1 MKKNDKGFTLI
12 ELLAVIVVLA
22 IIMVI
27 ATMAVNR
34 QIKKARKD
42 ANEINKEVIAKAA
55 KTCLVE
61 NAQEDCNTIEELQE
75 KGYLEEFE
83 DPWTGESNN
92 LDNSYAIIIN
102 EDGTDAD
109 VIYFGEG
116 ITEENETPP
125 EEYFSWCNNEH
136 TCTDGLTSDGK
147 EWLQKHDDILIIPGN
162 VTTIKDCQ
170 ASSSDCT
177 DFSGINIEA
186 LVVTKNVNIS
196 AHFKNST
203 INTIRIDGGK
213 LTDETFGSNTNYKF
227 YNSKIRKMILANASD
242 FTIGQYTFR
251 DSSIDYFEIKSGS
264 VGWQAL
270 QNIKIDTLVIGENV
284 TKLSGNAFT
293 GSDINTLIIKSNNL
307 KSNSKDQAFRSSQNG
322 TNVIIESNVTKLP
335 KKLFANTVTSYGNFV
350 REIKIDNVEIRG
362 DKTRFSKKDLYN
374 AGLRWDNIPEDVGDP
389 NDEESFNLYLSESD
403 FAEGG
408 RYCGPVKKAR
418 EYAKTHSWLKVDESI
433 CVN

>member
-1 MKKNDKGFTLI
+1 MRNKKGFTLI

-22 IIMVI
+22 IIIVI
-27 ATMAVNR
+27 ATISVNR
-34 QIKKARKD
+34 VIRKARVD
-42 ANEINKEVIAKAA
+42 SNEINKEVIAKASEN
-55 KTCLVE
+55 CMVE
-61 NAQEDCNTIEELQE
+61 NQEEDCDTITELQE
-75 KGYLEEFE
+75 KGYLDEFE
-83 DPWTGESNN
+83 DPYTGESEN
-92 LDNSYAIIIN
+92 LDDSYTITIN
-102 EDGTDAD
+102 EDGTNAK

-147 EWLQKHDDILIIPGN
+147 NWLQEHNDILVFPGN
-162 VTTIKDCQ
+162 IKTIKDCQ

-227 YNSKIRKMILANASD
+227 YNSKIKKMILANASD

-251 DSSIDYFEIKSGS
+251 NSSIDYFEIKSG
-264 VGWQAL
+264 VIGWQAM
-270 QNIKIDTLVIGENV
+270 QNVTFDTLIIGENV
-284 TKLSGNAFT
+284 TELKGNAF
-293 GSDINTLIIKSNNL
+293 SDSNINTLIIKSNNL

-335 KKLFANTVTSYGNFV
+335 EKLFANTVTSYGRYV
-350 REIKIDNVEIRG
+350 REFKINNVEIKG
-362 DKTRFSKKDLYN
+362 DKTRFSKKDLYD
-374 AGLRWDNIPEDVGDP
+374 AGLRWDNIPEDIGDP
-389 NDEESFNLYLSESD
+389 NDDESYNLYLNESD
-403 FAEGG
+403 FGEGVE
-408 RYCGPVKKAR
+408 YCQPINSAK
-418 EYAKTHSWLKVDESI
+418 EFAKTHPWLKVDESL
-433 CVN
+433 CQK